1 MRYVAIV
8 LFGALLF
15 GFTIGYTGNTE
26 TAIRITGEMTKY
38 FLLLLRFFVRF
49 AKFLHQIIKNIKNL
63 YSNRNEFIW
72 FSSLMNVGAMAGAL
86 GAAPIANGVGRRK
99 CLIATG
105 VVFALGYALLAFCHG
120 FPALLIARMI
130 TGLGS
135 GMASFIVPLYIAEV
149 AKTSRRGTLGAS
161 NQLAIVVGIFLAYG
175 LASWIQMDAPTGDA
189 IPPDFTNNLD
199 GKPPPTKVCNYQ
211 VFSGVIACIGG
222 LLAGLSFFVPETP
235 RWLFMKSRTQDGEW
249 ALQKLRGDDYLEE
262 RQHLVSAAPATEEA
276 AESLWDY
283 KRQLFI
289 GVMLQVFQQ
298 FSGVNNIMFYLTSI
312 LENNGVSNPEMYSTI
327 TMLLQ
332 IIFTAI
338 SCVLMDKAGRRGLLM
353 VSQFGL
359 AVGMGFFSSKFL
371 FNVDGKLFQT
381 FSLQIWNFL
390 AKEIERHVN
399 LFSVHTIGNGG
410 SVLSI
415 SAAFVFIISF
425 SMGVG
430 GIPWLILAELFPTSI
445 RGKASS
451 IAVCTNWT
459 SSFIV
464 TLSFTPLVNTIGEA
478 AGFGFY
484 ACCCVAGI
492 IFTFFFVPETKG
504 KSLEEIEREMRG
516 GARSALIG
524 ERV

>member
-1 MRYVAIV
+1 
-8 LFGALLF
+8 
-15 GFTIGYTGNTE
+15 
-26 TAIRITGEMTKY
+26 
-38 FLLLLRFFVRF
+38 
-49 AKFLHQIIKNIKNL
+49 
-63 YSNRNEFIW
+63 
-72 FSSLMNVGAMAGAL
+72 MNVGAMAGAL

-249 ALQKLRGDDYLEE
+249 ALQKLRGDDFMQE
-262 RQHLVSAAPATEEA
+262 RSQLQMSATPSTEEA
-276 AESLWDY
+276 TESLMDY

-312 LENNGVSNPEMYSTI
+312 LQNNGVSNPEMYSTI

-353 VSQFGL
+353 LSQFGL
-359 AVGMGFFSSKFL
+359 AVGMAFFSSKFL

-381 FSLQIWNFL
+381 FSLQI
-390 AKEIERHVN
+390 
-399 LFSVHTIGNGG
+399 
-410 SVLSI
+410 
-415 SAAFVFIISF
+415 
-425 SMGVG
+425 
-430 GIPWLILAELFPTSI
+430 
-445 RGKASS
+445 
-451 IAVCTNWT
+451 
-459 SSFIV
+459 
-464 TLSFTPLVNTIGEA
+464 
-478 AGFGFY
+478 
-484 ACCCVAGI
+484 
-492 IFTFFFVPETKG
+492 
-504 KSLEEIEREMRG
+504 
-516 GARSALIG
+516 
-524 ERV
+524 